1 MADNIGITLIIPC
14 YNEEAN
20 IQKGVLDKI
29 GNFTLQDKRFAEV
42 IIVDDGSTDASRHII
57 KEKYLPQFKKFRLLT
72 NNHQGKAYAIMTGI
86 REAKTAW
93 VMFSDID
100 LATPIE
106 ESAKLIQAIQ
116 GPTKIIIGSRSL
128 RRKGAPLLRRIMS
141 YGAIYVK
148 NIILGLYNL
157 KDTQCG
163 FKMFEKKAA
172 LAIIERLKVF
182 HPNHTVK
189 GSSVSAGFDLEFLYL
204 GKKLGYKIVEVPVS
218 WQHVET
224 KNVNFIHDSIE
235 SFKDIL
241 KIRYYSLKGYYNV

>member
-1 MADNIGITLIIPC
+1 MENNIKISLIVPC

-29 GNFTLQDKRFAEV
+29 GNFTAHDKRFAEV
-42 IIVDDGSTDASRHII
+42 IIVDDGSTDDSKKYIL
-57 KEKYLPQFKKFRLLT
+57 EKYLPQFKKFRLIE
-72 NNHQGKAYAIMTGI
+72 NHHQGKAYAIMTGI
-86 REAKTAW
+86 RSSNYSW

-106 ESAKLIQAIQ
+106 ESEKLIQSAK
-116 GPTKIIIGSRSL
+116 GNNKIVIGSRSL
-128 RRKGAPLLRRIMS
+128 RRRGAPFLRRVMS

-148 NIILGLYNL
+148 NIILGLHKL
-157 KDTQCG
+157 RDTQCG

-172 LAIIERLKVF
+172 LDIIDRLKVF
-182 HPNHTVK
+182 NPQYHVK
-189 GSSVSAGFDLEFLYL
+189 GSSVSAGFDLEFLFIAN
-204 GKKLGYKIVEVPVS
+204 KRGYRIAEVPVS

-224 KNVNFIHDSIE
+224 KNVNFINDSIE

-241 KIRYYSLKGYYNV
+241 KIKYYDLKGYYSL